1 MKIIQAQPVKNKKIN
16 CWKYC
21 VLSVEQCLFCVLH
34 TVSTF
39 EIDNKVRRYSLI
51 SPCGHLYNT
60 DTSLLR
66 TVRLVLEMPEII
78 HSLPLSNGHLC
89 KLDTL
94 LCPFGVRIKEFDFM
108 LKSSMTQK
116 YWPNWL
122 LAIWWQ
128 LLTSFTLNALL
139 HTKLE
144 RDRRLA
150 VKSLVIH
157 HLFA

>member
-39 EIDNKVRRYSLI
+39 DIDNKVRRYSLI

-94 LCPFGVRIKEFDFM
+94 FCPFGVRIKEV
-108 LKSSMTQK
+108 
-116 YWPNWL
+116 WL
-122 LAIWWQ
+122 YAKE
-128 LLTSFTLNALL
+128 LNDPKVL
-139 HTKLE
+139 TKLAAG
-144 RDRRLA
+144 DMMA
-150 VKSLVIH
+150 IADFFYTKCFV
-157 HLFA
+157 AY

>member
-51 SPCGHLYNT
+51 SPYGHLYNT

-66 TVRLVLEMPEII
+66 TVRLVLEMPKII
-78 HSLPLSNGHLC
+78 HSLPLLNGHLC

-94 LCPFGVRIKEFDFM
+94 LCPFGVRIKEV
-108 LKSSMTQK
+108 
-116 YWPNWL
+116 WL
-122 LAIWWQ
+122 YAKE
-128 LLTSFTLNALL
+128 LNDPKVL
-139 HTKLE
+139 TKLAAG
-144 RDRRLA
+144 DMMA
-150 VKSLVIH
+150 IADFFYTKCFV
-157 HLFA
+157 AY